1 MNVITICGS
10 LRKGSYNRMVMNT
23 LPSVA
28 PAGMKLKEL
37 AGIDK
42 FPLYNTDLHADGKF
56 PEIVTSF
63 ADQIRAADAV
73 IINSPEYNYTIPGAF
88 KNAIDW
94 VSRLKDQPFKDKPVA
109 LQSASGG
116 PLGGARMQYH
126 MRQMFVFLNAFVF
139 NTPEIFVGTAQNK
152 FNDKGELTDE
162 ATRDFL
168 KKQLEA
174 FAKFVERVKS

>member
-1 MNVITICGS
+1 MNIVTICGS
-10 LRKGSYNRMVMNT
+10 LRKGSYNRMVMNV

-37 AGIDK
+37 GGIDK
-42 FPLYNTDLHADGKF
+42 FPLYNADLHADGKF
-56 PEIVTSF
+56 PEVVTNF

-73 IINSPEYNYTIPGAF
+73 IIISPEYNYTIPGAL

-94 VSRLKDQPFKDKPVA
+94 VSRLKDQPFKDKAVA

-126 MRQMFVFLNAFVF
+126 MRQMFVFLGSFVF
-139 NTPEIFVGTAQNK
+139 NTPEIFVGTAQNR
-152 FNDKGELTDE
+152 FDDKGELTDA
-162 ATRDFL
+162 ATKEFL
-168 KKQLEA
+168 GKQLEG
-174 FAKFVERVKS
+174 FAKFVERVKA

>member
-37 AGIDK
+37 GGIDK

-73 IINSPEYNYTIPGAF
+73 IVNSPEYNYTIPGAF

-152 FNDKGELTDE
+152 FNDKGELTDA
-162 ATRDFL
+162 ATKEFL
-168 KKQLEA
+168 GKQLEA
-174 FAKFVERVKS
+174 FAKFVERVKA